1 MAGMRESIEAA
12 PRNERHQAV
21 EARRP
26 RWGRLVLLSAV
37 VVALLVGVGLV
48 LMLPARGPLVDGR
61 NELQAARAALTQG
74 DVSAAGQAFVRAE
87 EAFGRAAGQL
97 DNPLTG
103 LARVV
108 PILGRTPDAVSD
120 IADAGLLVARA
131 GREVAEG
138 VEGLPAGLGALAPRR
153 GVIDLKPFQEL
164 APSLGRARD
173 MVVQADRLVRGSPH
187 TWIPGVVA
195 DPLFQLQDEL
205 TQARR
210 AVVGADA
217 LVSAFPSFL
226 GEEEPKR
233 YFVAAQNPAE
243 LRGTGGLIGSYAI
256 LEVAEGHIRLG
267 EFRPIQTLRDAIGD
281 VESPNPDYE
290 SLYIRWGGAGLWAN
304 LNRTPDFP
312 SAAVAIERLYEEV
325 EGDRIDGV
333 IASDPHAFAELL
345 EATGPAEIPGIGVT
359 VDAGSVVPFVTNEAY
374 VRFPDSIERKQVL
387 GDVAGQVL
395 GRFLNAGASDD
406 PVAAGRALI
415 EAAAGGHLSFHSID
429 PDVQTGFDRAG
440 LSGRLLAP
448 QGDFLAAVVN
458 NNGGNKIDFYLDRA
472 LRYEVKLA
480 PGGMAEAR
488 TSLKLRNE
496 APSEGLPAYI
506 IGPYPLKEAV
516 AGENVSVV
524 QAYCAP
530 GCRPLAYEVDGEPE
544 DVERGTELGHP
555 VMMSNVRLRS
565 GEATRLD
572 YRWQVPRA
580 WSGDAGHGIYRL
592 TVPSQPGIRPAILE
606 VDIAAP
612 PGTKIIR
619 ASEGLRIVGNRAV
632 WRGPAEDVARFE
644 VEFHRP
650 LLSFGG

>member
-12 PRNERHQAV
+12 PRNRRHRAV
-21 EARRP
+21 EARQP
-26 RWGRLVLLSAV
+26 RWGRLILLAA

-48 LMLPARGPLVDGR
+48 LMLPARGPLVEGR
-61 NELQAARAALTQG
+61 DELQAARTAMTEG
-74 DVSAAGQAFVRAE
+74 DVSAAGKAFAQAE
-87 EAFGRAAGQL
+87 EAFGQATEQL
-97 DNPLTG
+97 GNPLTT
-103 LARVV
+103 LAGFV
-108 PILGRTPDAVSD
+108 PIVGRTPDAVSNM
-120 IADAGLLVARA
+120 ADAGLLVAGA

-138 VEGLPAGLGALAPRR
+138 VERLPAGLGALAPRR
-153 GVIDLKPFQEL
+153 GVIDLQPFEEL

-173 MVVQADRLVRGSPH
+173 MVVEADRLVRGSPR

-195 DPLFQLQDEL
+195 DPLFQLQGEL
-205 TQARR
+205 GTARR

-217 LVSAFPSFL
+217 LANSLPSFL
-226 GEEEPKR
+226 GAEGPKR

-256 LEVAEGHIRLG
+256 LEVADGRLRLG
-267 EFRPIQTLRDAIGD
+267 EFRPIQALNDAIGE

-290 SLYIRWGGAGLWAN
+290 SLYIRWGGAGFWSN

-325 EGDRIDGV
+325 EGVPLDGV
-333 IASDPHAFAELL
+333 IASDPYAFAELL

-374 VRFPDSIERKQVL
+374 VRFPDSVERKQVL

-406 PVAAGRALI
+406 PVASGRALI
-415 EAAAGGHLSFHSID
+415 EAAALGHLHFHSTD
-429 PDVQTGFDRAG
+429 PRVQESFDRAG
-440 LSGRLLAP
+440 LSGRFLAP
-448 QGDFLAAVVN
+448 TGDFLAAIVN
-458 NNGGNKIDFYLDRA
+458 NNGGNKIDFYLDRT

-480 PGGMAEAR
+480 PSGVAEGQA
-488 TSLKLRNE
+488 SLQLRNE

-506 IGPYPLKEAV
+506 IGPFPLKDAV

-530 GCRPLAYEVDGEPE
+530 GCRPLAYEVDGAPGEA
-544 DVERGTELGHP
+544 ERGTELGHP
-555 VMMSNVRLRS
+555 ALLSNVRLRS

-572 YRWQVPRA
+572 YRWQVLRA

-650 LLSFGG
+650 LLSFRS